1 MKLLHYFLGFN
12 AFALA
17 YWLFSQIMLSLDTEV
32 TSYIVCCLI
41 FSVLASVSAYNLY
54 EGYKKQRNDLW

>member
-17 YWLFSQIMLSLDTEV
+17 YWVFSKLLCNDNTPVTYWVYCCILFSILSTV
-32 TSYIVCCLI
+32 AI
-41 FSVLASVSAYNLY
+41 YNLIQ
-54 EGYKKQRNDLW
+54 GYKLHKEEY